1 MVSPLVVQH
10 LWRSLETA
18 QNYFEQ
24 VKNGH
29 RVEVVANLKGTTVI
43 CNFES
48 PDMYGSIDSAAHA
61 LYRKLVKYK
70 ERRQDGWHGGAHMGE
85 DFLEEALEELESEMA
100 VTAEEEAFVDPEA
113 PQITKINSF
122 DLKNKMSVQEAI
134 FALDYIDHDFYV
146 FLSEETDKITVVYKR
161 HGGGIGLIEP

>member
-1 MVSPLVVQH
+1 M
-10 LWRSLETA
+10 
-18 QNYFEQ
+18 
-24 VKNGH
+24 
-29 RVEVVANLKGTTVI
+29 ANLKGTTVI

-48 PDMYGSIDSAAHA
+48 PDMYESIDSAAHA

-70 ERRQDGWHGGAHMGE
+70 ERREDGWHGGASLGE
-85 DFLEEALEELESEMA
+85 DLQAALESMEEDMA
-100 VTAEEEAFVDPEA
+100 VSLSEEGNVEEFVDPEA
-113 PQITKINSF
+113 PQITKVNSF

-146 FLSEETDKITVVYKR
+146 FRSEETDKITVVYKR